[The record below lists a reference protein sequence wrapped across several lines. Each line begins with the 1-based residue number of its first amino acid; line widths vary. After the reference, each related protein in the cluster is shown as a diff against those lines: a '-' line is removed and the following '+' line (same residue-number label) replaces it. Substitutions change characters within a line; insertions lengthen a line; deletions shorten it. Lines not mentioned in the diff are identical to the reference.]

1 MLQNLTVH
9 TKLGAGKMELI
20 NKTDFP
26 PFPGTVGNVILS
38 RILISPAPIGSNE
51 PHDYVCAGCRMRS
64 PKAICLMSDGFHP
77 FP

>member
-1 MLQNLTVH
+1 MLQNITVH

-51 PHDYVCAGCRMRS
+51 PRDYVCAGYRMCS
-64 PKAICLMSDGFHP
+64 TKAICLMSDGFYP